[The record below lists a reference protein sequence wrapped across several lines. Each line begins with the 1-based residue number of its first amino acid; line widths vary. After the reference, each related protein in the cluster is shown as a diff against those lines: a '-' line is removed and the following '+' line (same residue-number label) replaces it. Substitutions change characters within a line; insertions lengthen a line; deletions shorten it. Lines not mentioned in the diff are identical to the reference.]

1 MPKAIKK
8 NIKIYAY
15 VENENT
21 EDEEIMVDAIGEIKV
36 EHALSI
42 IEVLTDYL
50 IDNEAMSY
58 LDIQNYLFGEKL
70 KRDIKHN

>member
-1 MPKAIKK
+1 MPKTVKK
-8 NIKIYAY
+8 NIKFYAY

-21 EDEEIMVDAIGEIKV
+21 EDEEILIDAVGDIKV

-42 IEVLTDYL
+42 IEVLSDYL
-50 IDNEAMSY
+50 IENEAMIY

>member
-21 EDEEIMVDAIGEIKV
+21 EDEEIMVDAIGDIKV

-50 IDNEAMSY
+50 IENEAMSY

>member
-15 VENENT
+15 VDNENT

-50 IDNEAMSY
+50 IENEAMSY

>member
-15 VENENT
+15 VDNENT
-21 EDEEIMVDAIGEIKV
+21 EDEEIMVDAVGDIKV

-50 IDNEAMSY
+50 IENEAMSY

>member
-21 EDEEIMVDAIGEIKV
+21 EDEEVMVDAIGDIKV

-42 IEVLTDYL
+42 IEVLSDYL
-50 IDNEAMSY
+50 IENEAMSY

-70 KRDIKHN
+70 KRDIKQN

>member
-15 VENENT
+15 VDNENT
-21 EDEEIMVDAIGEIKV
+21 EDEEIMVDAIGDIKV

>member
-21 EDEEIMVDAIGEIKV
+21 EDEEIMVDAIGNIKV

-70 KRDIKHN
+70 KRDIKNN

>member
-15 VENENT
+15 VDNENT
-21 EDEEIMVDAIGEIKV
+21 EDEEIMVDAIGDIKV

-50 IDNEAMSY
+50 IENEAMSY

>member
-21 EDEEIMVDAIGEIKV
+21 EDEEVMVDAIGDIKV

>member
-8 NIKIYAY
+8 NIKFYAY

-21 EDEEIMVDAIGEIKV
+21 EDEEIMVDAIGDIKV

>member
-8 NIKIYAY
+8 NIKFYAY

-21 EDEEIMVDAIGEIKV
+21 EDEEILIDAVGNIKV
-36 EHALSI
+36 EHALSV
-42 IEVLTDYL
+42 IEVLSDYL
-50 IDNEAMSY
+50 IENEAMSY

-70 KRDIKHN
+70 KREIKHN

>member
-1 MPKAIKK
+1 MPKTVKK
-8 NIKIYAY
+8 NIKFYAY
-15 VENENT
+15 IENENT
-21 EDEEIMVDAIGEIKV
+21 EDEEILIDAVGDIKV

-42 IEVLTDYL
+42 IEVLSDYL

>member
-15 VENENT
+15 VDNENT
-21 EDEEIMVDAIGEIKV
+21 EDEEIMVDAVGEIKV

-50 IDNEAMSY
+50 IENEAMSY

>member
-21 EDEEIMVDAIGEIKV
+21 EDEEFMVDAIGDIKV

>member
-21 EDEEIMVDAIGEIKV
+21 EDEEIMVDAIGDIKV

>member
-21 EDEEIMVDAIGEIKV
+21 EDEEILIDAVGNIKV